1 MPYDFPRRPLRDGQ
15 ILDPEQINNDVDP
28 VLRSVGK
35 LDRHNLS
42 SDIDLAPKSDN
53 ANQANGYYNHHHV
66 AVAYDP
72 GMGTPGS
79 YSAPS
84 PIGIGSQY
92 AVPNSQSWT
101 TISSCTVENITC
113 ELSNFWIHGFV
124 QYFWLG
130 YQYSGGNALSQHYWS
145 FRLQSA
151 TNIQFALRVD
161 GVIVPG
167 TLTGHSNPYDRVPQ
181 PWHWSTTRHSW
192 NRDVSSGGVSTT
204 TSAFPGPLTAYD
216 VGISGI
222 GPQTYPVRLGA
233 HVPVAPGT
241 HNVDI
246 VVRRVDYGNQRNTVN
261 LDGSG
266 YTPTGAF
273 GDVDERNVI
282 IIGNRR
288 LYVVEM
294 PANPRGRASG
304 VDFTVDR
311 LDTEETVSNDRLG
324 LDLFKNGTVEYLN
337 AVTPGHL
344 QRGALAREHLKS
356 GVLHKDYKG
365 VAPSSREAVNAQYP
379 GFGSHTITTSAMS
392 GSIGW
397 YALRA
402 GGVLGHLRTGSFTVT
417 EPCYIIIKA
426 DVHLRSI
433 KANIADSNV
442 CFSALAIG
450 YEYDDGAGAVNVVT
464 SGTEAIVNCFN
475 VIEKSGLSDLNRQPE
490 HAPIPLLLVLD
501 HTTSIGR
508 TYNYFQVYGSIIDLD
523 STIGHMTWRY
533 GNISMLVLRA

>member
-42 SDIDLAPKSDN
+42 SDVDLAPRSDN
-53 ANQANGYYNHHHV
+53 ANQANGYYNHHHT
-66 AVAYDP
+66 AVSYDP
-72 GMGTPGS
+72 GMGTPGA

-92 AVPNSQSWT
+92 VVPNSQSWT
-101 TISSCTVENITC
+101 AISSCTVENITC
-113 ELSNFWIHGFV
+113 ELSNFWIHAFV

-130 YQYSGGNALSQHYWS
+130 YQYSGGTQVEAQHYWS
-145 FRLQSA
+145 FQLNRA

-181 PWHWSTTRHSW
+181 PWRWTATRTSW
-192 NRDVSSGGVSTT
+192 NRGAADIN
-204 TSAFPGPLTAYD
+204 AFPGPLTAYD

-222 GPQTYPVRLGA
+222 GPQVYPVRLGA

-246 VVRRVDYGNQRNTVN
+246 VVRRVDYGNQRVSVN
-261 LDGSG
+261 IAGSG
-266 YTPTGAF
+266 FTPTGAY

-282 IIGNRR
+282 IVGNRR

-311 LDTEETVSNDRLG
+311 LETEETVNNDRLG
-324 LDLFKNGTVEYLN
+324 LDLFKNGALEYLN

-379 GFGSHTITTSAMS
+379 GFGSHTITPNGMS

-402 GGVLGHLRTGSFTVT
+402 GGVLGQLRTGSFTVT

-426 DVHLRSI
+426 DVHLRSL
-433 KANIADSNV
+433 KAVDPESNV
-442 CFSALAIG
+442 CFGALAIG

-475 VIEKSGLSDLNRQPE
+475 VIDPGALSALNRQPE

-508 TYNYFQVYGSIIDLD
+508 TYNYFQVYGSVIAVQPAD
-523 STIGHMTWRY
+523 GHMTWRY